1 MLTENVWDKI
11 YFLEYEYV
19 YPFYVATTTIPCR
32 IRGAKGSFINFIKI
46 ALTRFYHLEV
56 IYVMYPHN
64 PHSLHAE
71 NEICKV
77 ENH

>member
-1 MLTENVWDKI
+1 ML
-11 YFLEYEYV
+11 
-19 YPFYVATTTIPCR
+19 PQTIPFLNTVCR
-32 IRGAKGSFINFIKI
+32 IHSKSFINFIKI

-56 IYVMYPHN
+56 MYVMYPHN
-64 PHSLHAE
+64 PHSLDAE